1 MRKHFK
7 ISPSFFAVLLIT
19 YFLGFIKE
27 YLLMFLILFCHE
39 MSHLTAICFEDI
51 KISYVK
57 IEPFGIT
64 IRLKERIFKN
74 PQKEIVMAFAGPLI
88 NFIFAFGGYKI
99 NYTELQYFI
108 YANLSMGIFN
118 LLPAYPLD
126 GGRILKAYLSKK
138 YGYIKSY
145 RFVLR
150 LSKLIAVLI
159 TLTGVYILYI
169 TKFNFLISIT
179 GCFLYFNVLT
189 EKNYS
194 YFYLMQ
200 EISEYKKKNRHI
212 EKMPV
217 INIAVNKEFPVRKI
231 LYDLSFTKYYIFT
244 VIDNG
249 KKIATL
255 TEGELIESL
264 LNSSSDVKIKNIID
278 K

>member
-1 MRKHFK
+1 MRKHLK
-7 ISPSFFAVLLIT
+7 INPSFFAVILIT
-19 YFLGFIKE
+19 YFFGFLKE

-39 MSHLTAICFEDI
+39 MSHLTAIHLEDI
-51 KISYVK
+51 KISYIK

-64 IRLKERIFKN
+64 IRLKERILKN
-74 PQKEIVMAFAGPLI
+74 PRKEITMAFAGPLI
-88 NFIFAFGGYKI
+88 NLILAYVATKI
-99 NYTELQYFI
+99 NFKELQYFI

-126 GGRILKAYLSKK
+126 GGRILKAYLSTK

-145 RFVLR
+145 QFVL
-150 LSKLIAVLI
+150 KL
-159 TLTGVYILYI
+159 TKLTAIFMIVAGAYILYI
-169 TKFNFLISIT
+169 TKFNFLICIT
-179 GCFLYFNVLT
+179 GCFLYCNVLT

-194 YFYLMQ
+194 YFYLMR

-212 EKMPV
+212 EKMPI
-217 INIAVNKEFPVRKI
+217 INIAVNKEFSVRKI

-249 KKIATL
+249 KNIATL
-255 TEGELIESL
+255 TEGELIEGL
-264 LNSSSDVKIKNIID
+264 INSDSNIKIKNLID